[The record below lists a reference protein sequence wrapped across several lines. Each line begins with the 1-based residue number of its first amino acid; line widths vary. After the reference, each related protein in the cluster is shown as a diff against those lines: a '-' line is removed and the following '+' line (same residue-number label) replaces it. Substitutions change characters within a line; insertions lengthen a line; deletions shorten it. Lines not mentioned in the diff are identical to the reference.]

1 MRVVAVIVPVVF
13 ALGCAG
19 VEASRERDSMIEAL
33 SKSGSESHL
42 SVEHDVAFVGGAL
55 DRAPLVTAV
64 LARNPELDVA
74 RETWR
79 ATVAAYPSAVALA
92 DPMVTYEIAPFS
104 VTGDAPFGQ
113 RIQLAQKLPYPGK
126 LALAGD
132 AVLANAD
139 AARADYDLLRLA
151 LAEATV
157 DAFDDYYIAARA
169 LDVNAHHR
177 ALIERIQHSVTAQYI
192 VGRAAAQDPLEAEA
206 ALIALERE
214 RLMLD
219 AQDRAAIARI
229 NRLLRRA
236 PEAPLPP
243 PPATLAV
250 IAAASPPPH
259 PRRPAQARLRARAA
273 ELANAERA
281 FYPDLELM
289 AGYDSMFGEWQHQ
302 LTIGIAIELPIERGS
317 RRAAVERARAALA
330 GAAAE
335 LVAVTDTL
343 AEDLERGRRD
353 VDEAA
358 AAFALYEQRALPN
371 ARARVD
377 AALAGFTTGQ
387 APLSSVMM
395 AEHALREVEL
405 AVERARADLDRRIAT
420 LDRLSGRIAGG
431 GR

>member
-1 MRVVAVIVPVVF
+1 MVSLLA
-13 ALGCAG
+13 AGCAAG
-19 VEASRERDSMIEAL
+19 AGAREHDAMVAALRGLDRERPAAAPGELAL
-33 SKSGSESHL
+33 DAGS
-42 SVEHDVAFVGGAL
+42 L
-55 DRAPLVTAV
+55 DRAQLVAAV

-79 ATVAAYPSAVALA
+79 AAVAAYPAAVALA
-92 DPMVTYEIAPFS
+92 DPMVTYEVAPFS
-104 VTGDAPFGQ
+104 VAADVPFGQ
-113 RIQLAQKLPYPGK
+113 RIELAQKLPYPGK
-126 LALAGD
+126 LPLAGD
-132 AVLANAD
+132 AALAGAD
-139 AARADYDLLRLA
+139 AARADYGLLRLA
-151 LAEATV
+151 LAEAAV
-157 DAFDDYYIAARA
+157 AAFDDYYVAARA

-177 ALIERIQHSVTAQYI
+177 ALLERIGHSATAQYS
-192 VGRAAAQDPLEAEA
+192 VGRAGPQDPLEAEG
-206 ALIALERE
+206 ALIALDRE

-229 NRLLRRA
+229 NRLLRRS

-243 PPATLAV
+243 PPAALA
-250 IAAASPPPH
+250 IAVPSPSPPATDGVVDPKL
-259 PRRPAQARLRARAA
+259 PARARIRARAA
-273 ELANAERA
+273 ELAAAERA

-289 AGYDSMFGEWQHQ
+289 TGYDSMFGDWQHRFTVG
-302 LTIGIAIELPIERGS
+302 LAIEIPLERDGRRGS
-317 RRAAVERARAALA
+317 VERARAALA

-343 AEDLERGRRD
+343 AEDRARGRRD
-353 VDEAA
+353 VDEATA
-358 AAFALYEQRALPN
+358 ALALYEQRAVPN

-387 APLSSVMM
+387 AAFSTVMM

-420 LDRLSGRIAGG
+420 LDRLNGRIAGG